1 LNPDR
6 DKEEQEIRDKMGE
19 GVIGM
24 EGFRREME
32 KKAVESQRPKR
43 GRPRK

>member
-24 EGFRREME
+24 
-32 KKAVESQRPKR
+32 VESQRPKR